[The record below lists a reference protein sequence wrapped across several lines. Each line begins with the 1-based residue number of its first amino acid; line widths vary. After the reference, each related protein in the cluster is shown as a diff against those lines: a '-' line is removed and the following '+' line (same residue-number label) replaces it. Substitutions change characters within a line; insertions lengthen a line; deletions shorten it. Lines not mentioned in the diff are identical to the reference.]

1 MKKRNFKFM
10 SIVMTAIMSI
20 TLLASNKGT
29 EAKAYKTKLKPE
41 EKILLGYYLT
51 DLLKETELIKDYA
64 GQVVEIFKIVRE
76 QYPDVD
82 DFIEKMKKKR
92 KAAEGI

>member
-29 EAKAYKTKLKPE
+29 EAKAYTL
-41 EKILLGYYLT
+41 EKSKML
-51 DLLKETELIKDYA
+51 
-64 GQVVEIFKIVRE
+64 
-76 QYPDVD
+76 
-82 DFIEKMKKKR
+82 EKHY
-92 KAAEGI
+92 

>member
-1 MKKRNFKFM
+1 M
-10 SIVMTAIMSI
+10 
-20 TLLASNKGT
+20 
-29 EAKAYKTKLKPE
+29 
-41 EKILLGYYLT
+41 LGYYLT
-51 DLLKETELIKDYA
+51 DLLKETDLIKDYA

>member
-29 EAKAYKTKLKPE
+29 EAKAYTLEKSKNARKTLLE
-41 EKILLGYYLT
+41 NLESKI
-51 DLLKETELIKDYA
+51 
-64 GQVVEIFKIVRE
+64 
-76 QYPDVD
+76 
-82 DFIEKMKKKR
+82 
-92 KAAEGI
+92 